1 MVDTQRSLAVE
12 THGAPPG
19 SPPSSRT
26 TGDHGADSP
35 GTRQGWLGSA
45 EQRRAREVLKD

>member
-1 MVDTQRSLAVE
+1 MVDTQRSPAVD
-12 THGAPPG
+12 THGAPPDP
-19 SPPSSRT
+19 SPSSRT
-26 TGDHGADSP
+26 PGDHDADSP